1 MLELDYIFLSFSV
14 SIDGQFDNFDTILMD
29 SCRLL
34 PRVLLNARWFPSLA
48 RIVEK
53 DLGLGRREKNYVLMW
68 LPFDP

>member
-29 SCRLL
+29 SRRLL
-34 PRVLLNARWFPSLA
+34 PRVLLNGRWFPGLA
-48 RIVEK
+48 RTVEK
-53 DLGLGRREKNYVLMW
+53 DLGLRRREKNYVLMW

>member
-29 SCRLL
+29 SRRLL
-34 PRVLLNARWFPSLA
+34 PRVLLNGRWFPSLA

-53 DLGLGRREKNYVLMW
+53 DLGLRRREKNYVLMW

>member
-29 SCRLL
+29 SRRLL
-34 PRVLLNARWFPSLA
+34 PRVLLNGRWFSGLA
-48 RIVEK
+48 RTVEK
-53 DLGLGRREKNYVLMW
+53 DLGLRRREKNYVLMW